1 MHRFSAQRF
10 AFLFIFMLIAAGAAA
25 AKPPS
30 LPACLKASAKTGAP
44 LPAVTYSDM
53 HGLWGG
59 TTLTVEADGRYTR
72 VQAEPG
78 QPPQRVD
85 ARVDPARHRALVG
98 LLIELKI
105 WQQRVPK
112 RIAVPDESTASLR
125 IRCGTAEAAIWEW
138 YNDLDKHRR
147 IARVR
152 NALRALESAAAP

>member
-1 MHRFSAQRF
+1 MPLFSAQRL
-10 AFLFIFMLIAAGAAA
+10 AFFFIFMLIVAGGAA

-30 LPACLKASAKTGAP
+30 LPACLKTSAKTGAP

-59 TTLTVEADGRYTR
+59 TTLTLEADGRYTR

-78 QPPQRVD
+78 QPPQRVE

-105 WQQRVPK
+105 WQQRVSK

-152 NALRALESAAAP
+152 DALRALASAEAP

>member
-1 MHRFSAQRF
+1 MPRFSARRF
-10 AFLFIFMLIAAGAAA
+10 ACLLILALIAVGDAA
-25 AKPPS
+25 AKSPS
-30 LPACLKASAKTGAP
+30 LSACLKASAKTGAP

-59 TTLTVEADGRYTR
+59 STLSVDADGRYTR

-85 ARVDPARHRALVG
+85 ARVDPVRHRALVG

-105 WQQRVPK
+105 WRQRE
-112 RIAVPDESTASLR
+112 RERTAVPDESTASLR

-152 NALRALESAAAP
+152 DALRALEAAAVP

>member
-1 MHRFSAQRF
+1 MPRFSAPRF
-10 AFLFIFMLIAAGAAA
+10 ACLLVLALIAAGAAA

-30 LPACLKASAKTGAP
+30 LSACLKASAKTGAP

-59 TTLTVEADGRYTR
+59 KTLTLDADGRYTR

-78 QPPQRVD
+78 QPPQRAE

-112 RIAVPDESTASLR
+112 RIAVPDESAASLR

-138 YNDLDKHRR
+138 YNDLEKHRR

-152 NALRALESAAAP
+152 DALGALEAAAAP

>member
-1 MHRFSAQRF
+1 MPRFSVRRF
-10 AFLFIFMLIAAGAAA
+10 ACLLILALIAVGDAA
-25 AKPPS
+25 AKSPS
-30 LPACLKASAKTGAP
+30 LSACLKASAKTGVP
-44 LPAVTYSDM
+44 LPTVTYSDM

-59 TTLTVEADGRYTR
+59 MTLTVEADGRYTR
-72 VQAEPG
+72 VQAEAG

-125 IRCGTAEAAIWEW
+125 IRCGTAEVAIWEW

-152 NALRALESAAAP
+152 DAVRGLEAVAVP

>member
-1 MHRFSAQRF
+1 MLRFSARRF
-10 AFLFIFMLIAAGAAA
+10 ACLVILALIAAGDAA
-25 AKPPS
+25 AKSPS
-30 LPACLKASAKTGAP
+30 LSACLKASAKTGAP
-44 LPAVTYSDM
+44 LPAVIYSDM

-59 TTLTVEADGRYTR
+59 KTLTLDADGRYTR

-78 QPPQRVD
+78 QPPQRVEV
-85 ARVDPARHRALVG
+85 RVDAARHRALVG

-105 WQQRVPK
+105 WQQRERK
-112 RIAVPDESTASLR
+112 RTAVPDESTASLR

-152 NALRALESAAAP
+152 DAVRALEAATAP